1 MASVISF
8 VDLLQPLAAP
18 VPLTP
23 SSGGTRKE
31 GQAQGPASTPAPPEL
46 GAGGVSAEAEAAR
59 TLAQA
64 RAEAAEVIADAE
76 TQAEALRE
84 AAWQEG
90 RFQGE
95 QAGRAAA
102 EAKIQAEG
110 EAQRISLRAQW
121 DAMIDDIAEARQV
134 LWQTQEQEMLALTLA
149 IARQVIK
156 AEVTQNPDVVRQVI
170 ANAVRRVVDKE
181 MVRIRVCTGEAGRV
195 REMRQ
200 DLIETLDGLHHLEII
215 DDRRISAGGCVI
227 ETNSGTIDAKI
238 ETQLGE
244 IARALNLAEDS
255 DE

>member
-1 MASVISF
+1 
-8 VDLLQPLAAP
+8 LA
-18 VPLTP
+18 
-23 SSGGTRKE
+23 R
-31 GQAQGPASTPAPPEL
+31 
-46 GAGGVSAEAEAAR
+46 
-59 TLAQA
+59 A
-64 RAEAAEVIADAE
+64 RAEAAEMVADAE
-76 TQAEALRE
+76 IQAEVLRE

-90 RFQGE
+90 RYNGE
-95 QAGRAAA
+95 QEGRAAA
-102 EAKIQAEG
+102 HARIQAEG
-110 EAQRISLRAQW
+110 EAQRAALRAQW
-121 DAMIDDIAEARQV
+121 DALIDDIADARQA

-156 AEVTQNPDVVRQVI
+156 TEATQNPEVVRHVI

-181 MVRIRVCTGEAGRV
+181 MVRIRVCVGEAGRV

-200 DLIETLDGLHHLEII
+200 DLLETLDGLHHLEII

-244 IARALNLAEDS
+244 IARALNLGEGS